1 MYLIY
6 IVGCDFFFLGDGNG
20 GGVFANG
27 NLKKKKYETD
37 FLAFYLRHVYL
48 ENGSRVV

>member
-6 IVGCDFFFLGDGNG
+6 KVGCDFFLGDGNG

-27 NLKKKKYETD
+27 NWKKKKKKMITV
-37 FLAFYLRHVYL
+37 FGLLI
-48 ENGSRVV
+48 